1 MVLPLVVGALIN
13 LNGKQHYIQWGVIQ
27 ITVANAVII
36 ALMIVVFIVALALP
50 FPSHDRRRS

>member
-1 MVLPLVVGALIN
+1 MVLAVLLAALIN

-36 ALMIVVFIVALALP
+36 ALMVVVFILAIVLP
-50 FPSHDRRRS
+50 FPTHDRRRS